1 MALQNPTSQLSVP
14 LNNPIA
20 TAGMNLGSRHSRL
33 SLHTQLAHFRK
44 VSSGSSPLQ
53 TVVYP
58 SFKRLVPRVMNVTG
72 GQSGGPDKVRHVYLE
87 KVRNLWERCPEPIK
101 VFPWD
106 RAYTKFFHRLFSL
119 TFEVGKWLFIPVLF
133 VSSLSEMTYC
143 GWQNKEL
150 LIPIGMLA
158 GIYLAGILKET
169 AIELSENLQEG
180 GFPWHLVIIGAFFA
194 LIKFPGPYYPYW
206 GRIFLPHFANGGLW
220 RTLWF
225 AHIWYKSQF
234 KTAEGETNLETN
246 FE

>member
-14 LNNPIA
+14 PNNLIV
-20 TAGMNLGSRHSRL
+20 TAGMNFGSRHSRL
-33 SLHTQLAHFRK
+33 LLQSQLAHFRK
-44 VSSGSSPLQ
+44 VSSVSSPPQ
-53 TVVYP
+53 TVGKWKI
-58 SFKRLVPRVMNVTG
+58 KRLVPRVMDVTR
-72 GQSGGPDKVRHVYLE
+72 GQSGGPDKIRHVYLE

-101 VFPWD
+101 VFPWG
-106 RAYTKFFHRLFSL
+106 RAYNNFFHRLFRL
-119 TFEVGKWLFIPVLF
+119 TFEVAKWLFIPVLF

-158 GIYLAGILKET
+158 GIYLAGIFKET

-225 AHIWYKSQF
+225 AHIWYNGQF
-234 KTAEGETNLETN
+234 TTAEGETNLGTN

>member
-1 MALQNPTSQLSVP
+1 MALQNPTPQLSVSP
-14 LNNPIA
+14 NNLITA
-20 TAGMNLGSRHSRL
+20 AGMKLGSRHSL
-33 SLHTQLAHFRK
+33 LLHHSQLAYFRK
-44 VSSGSSPLQ
+44 ASSVSSPSQ
-53 TVVYP
+53 TVVYR
-58 SFKRLVPRVMNVTG
+58 SFKRVVPHVMNMTR
-72 GQSGGPDKVRHVYLE
+72 GQSGGPGKIGHVYLE

-106 RAYTKFFHRLFSL
+106 IAYNKFFHHLFRLA
-119 TFEVGKWLFIPVLF
+119 FEVAKWLFIPVLF
-133 VSSLSEMTYC
+133 VSSLSEMIYC

-169 AIELSENLQEG
+169 AVELSENLQEG
-180 GFPWHLVIIGAFFA
+180 GFPWHLAIIGAFFA

-225 AHIWYKSQF
+225 AHIWHKSQF
-234 KTAEGETNLETN
+234 KTAEEETNLGTN